1 MAETQFTSEDIF
13 LQYCQAKPIKAT
25 EFINDYILYCLDIS
39 NAFESDT
46 YANVRQYIFDFMVG
60 CDKYLNFFMFYLSQG
75 QERFTKENFT
85 DLIEKEFQ
93 LSNPQLDEF
102 FYGIVLSNL
111 DKLLMLKNKRASEF
125 DSNEMKNYR
134 VNIQMDFGH
143 SSISNIDNEFK
154 RLLKFTK
161 QNDSKDIFEVKE
173 EEIDP
178 LINKLKD
185 IYCQIKS

>member
-1 MAETQFTSEDIF
+1 MAETQLTSEDIF

-154 RLLKFTK
+154 LLLKFTK

>member
-85 DLIEKEFQ
+85 ELIEKEFQ

-154 RLLKFTK
+154 LLLKFTK

>member
-13 LQYCQAKPIKAT
+13 LQYCQAKPVKAT

-39 NAFESDT
+39 NAFDSDT

-60 CDKYLNFFMFYLSQG
+60 CDKYLNFFMFYLSLG

-85 DLIEKEFQ
+85 ELIEKEFQ

-102 FYGIVLSNL
+102 FYGMLLSNL

-134 VNIQMDFGH
+134 VNIQMDLGH

-154 RLLKFTK
+154 LLLKFTK

>member
-154 RLLKFTK
+154 LLLKFTK

>member
-154 RLLKFTK
+154 LLLKFTK

-178 LINKLKD
+178 LISKLKD

>member
-1 MAETQFTSEDIF
+1 
-13 LQYCQAKPIKAT
+13 
-25 EFINDYILYCLDIS
+25 
-39 NAFESDT
+39 
-46 YANVRQYIFDFMVG
+46 
-60 CDKYLNFFMFYLSQG
+60 
-75 QERFTKENFT
+75 
-85 DLIEKEFQ
+85 
-93 LSNPQLDEF
+93 
-102 FYGIVLSNL
+102 
-111 DKLLMLKNKRASEF
+111 MLKNKRASEF

-154 RLLKFTK
+154 LLLKFTK

>member
-39 NAFESDT
+39 NAFEGDT

-154 RLLKFTK
+154 LLLKFTK

>member
-1 MAETQFTSEDIF
+1 MAENQFTSEDIF

-154 RLLKFTK
+154 LLLKFTK

-178 LINKLKD
+178 LISKLKD

>member
-13 LQYCQAKPIKAT
+13 LQYCQAKPVKAT

-39 NAFESDT
+39 NAFDSDT

-60 CDKYLNFFMFYLSQG
+60 CDKYLKFFMFYLSLG

-85 DLIEKEFQ
+85 ELIEKEFQ

-102 FYGIVLSNL
+102 FYGMLLSNL

-134 VNIQMDFGH
+134 VNIQMDLGH
-143 SSISNIDNEFK
+143 SSISNIDNDFK
-154 RLLKFTK
+154 LLLKFTK

>member
-134 VNIQMDFGH
+134 VNIQIDFGH

-154 RLLKFTK
+154 LLLKFTK

-178 LINKLKD
+178 LISKLKD

>member
-39 NAFESDT
+39 NAFENDT

-154 RLLKFTK
+154 LLLKFTK

>member
-93 LSNPQLDEF
+93 LSNPELDEF

-154 RLLKFTK
+154 LLLKFTK

>member
-13 LQYCQAKPIKAT
+13 LQYCQAKPMKAT

-46 YANVRQYIFDFMVG
+46 YANVRQYILDFMVG

-134 VNIQMDFGH
+134 VNIQMDLGH
-143 SSISNIDNEFK
+143 SSISNIDNDFK
-154 RLLKFTK
+154 LLLKFTK

>member
-39 NAFESDT
+39 NALESDT

-154 RLLKFTK
+154 LLLKFTK

>member
-93 LSNPQLDEF
+93 LE
-102 FYGIVLSNL
+102 
-111 DKLLMLKNKRASEF
+111 
-125 DSNEMKNYR
+125 
-134 VNIQMDFGH
+134 
-143 SSISNIDNEFK
+143 
-154 RLLKFTK
+154 
-161 QNDSKDIFEVKE
+161 
-173 EEIDP
+173 
-178 LINKLKD
+178 
-185 IYCQIKS
+185 

>member
-75 QERFTKENFT
+75 QERFTKENFA

-154 RLLKFTK
+154 LLLKFTK

>member
-75 QERFTKENFT
+75 QERFTKENFA

-154 RLLKFTK
+154 LLLKFTK

-178 LINKLKD
+178 LISKLKD

>member
-154 RLLKFTK
+154 LLLKFTK
-161 QNDSKDIFEVKE
+161 QNNSKDIFEVKE

>member
-46 YANVRQYIFDFMVG
+46 YANVRQYILDFMVG

-154 RLLKFTK
+154 LLLKFTK

>member
-102 FYGIVLSNL
+102 FYGIVLSNI

-154 RLLKFTK
+154 LLLKFTK

>member
-60 CDKYLNFFMFYLSQG
+60 CDKHLNFFMFYLSQG

-154 RLLKFTK
+154 LLLKFTK

>member
-154 RLLKFTK
+154 LLLKFTK

-185 IYCQIKS
+185 IY

>member
-75 QERFTKENFT
+75 QERFTKDNFT

-154 RLLKFTK
+154 LLLKFTK

>member
-1 MAETQFTSEDIF
+1 MAGTQFTSEDIF

-102 FYGIVLSNL
+102 FYGMLLSNL

-154 RLLKFTK
+154 LLLKFTK

>member
-13 LQYCQAKPIKAT
+13 LQYCQAKPVKAT

-39 NAFESDT
+39 NAFDSDT

-85 DLIEKEFQ
+85 ELIEKEFQ

-102 FYGIVLSNL
+102 FYGMLLSNL

-134 VNIQMDFGH
+134 VNIQMDLGH

-154 RLLKFTK
+154 LLLKFTK

>member
-154 RLLKFTK
+154 LLLKFTK
-161 QNDSKDIFEVKE
+161 QNDSKDFFEVKE

>member
-13 LQYCQAKPIKAT
+13 LQYCQAKPMKAT

-154 RLLKFTK
+154 LLLKFTK

>member
-13 LQYCQAKPIKAT
+13 LQYCQAKPVKAT

-39 NAFESDT
+39 NAFDSDT

-75 QERFTKENFT
+75 QERFTKENFSE
-85 DLIEKEFQ
+85 LIEKEFQ

-102 FYGIVLSNL
+102 FYGMLLSNL

-125 DSNEMKNYR
+125 DSNEMKNFR
-134 VNIQMDFGH
+134 VNIQMDLGH

-154 RLLKFTK
+154 LLLKFTK